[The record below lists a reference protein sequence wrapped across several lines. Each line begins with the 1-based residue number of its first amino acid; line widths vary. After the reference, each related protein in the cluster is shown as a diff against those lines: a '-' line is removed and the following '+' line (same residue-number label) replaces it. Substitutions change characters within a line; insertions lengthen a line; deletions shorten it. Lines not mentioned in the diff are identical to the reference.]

1 MKHKLFVIILA
12 FLFAG
17 CRRES
22 TKSSSVEFSA
32 STYDTQVQVDN
43 TDLEEEAEEDTEE
56 DTEED
61 FYQDEL
67 LSRYD
72 NFEPDNSDVK
82 GVVVYEGANSYYII
96 ETHMGYT
103 IAEWFG
109 GAIPMEGQ
117 TIYGQLNNFCMN
129 YFIILNTDS
138 ETQLWI
144 EDYWRS
150 KDSALEWLAEHNH
163 LKYYDQSRYD
173 EAKDPYNSSLLFD
186 DYDQLE
192 DY

>member
-17 CRRES
+17 CRGES
-22 TKSSSVEFSA
+22 AKSSSVEFSA
-32 STYDTQVQVDN
+32 FTSDTQAQVDN
-43 TDLEEEAEEDTEE
+43 TNLEEEAEEDTEE
-56 DTEED
+56 DV
-61 FYQDEL
+61 YQDEP

-72 NFEPDNSDVK
+72 NFEPDDGDVK

-150 KDSALEWLAEHNH
+150 KDGALEWLAEHHH
-163 LKYYDQSRYD
+163 LNYYDQSRYE
-173 EAKDPYNSSLLFD
+173 EAKDSYNSSLLFD
-186 DYDQLE
+186 NYNQLE